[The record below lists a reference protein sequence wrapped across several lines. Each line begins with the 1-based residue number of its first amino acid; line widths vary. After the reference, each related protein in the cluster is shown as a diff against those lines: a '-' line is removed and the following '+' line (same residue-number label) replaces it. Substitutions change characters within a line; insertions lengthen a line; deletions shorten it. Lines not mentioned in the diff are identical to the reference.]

1 MVDNANAVLPRLDE
15 WTCVESIIQVGADR
29 LRRDMMNEL
38 VHKKRFS
45 ESSFSESL
53 KITARDD
60 APERVN
66 KILRMHLI
74 LQSINLITENVNVQP
89 AETQNLFK

>member
-15 WTCVESIIQVGADR
+15 WTCVESVIQVGTDR

-38 VHKKRFS
+38 IHKKRFS
-45 ESSFSESL
+45 ESSFNESL

-60 APERVN
+60 ASERVN

-74 LQSINLITENVNVQP
+74 LQSINLITEHVNVQP